1 MRLKE
6 KFMNKLVLIDG
17 NSLIN
22 RAFYA
27 TPPLSAKDG
36 TPTNAVYSFVN
47 MLVKLIGDAKPEYIL
62 VAFDRHEPTFR
73 HLAYA
78 DYKATRKPMPEDL
91 RPQIDLLKTVLDT
104 MKIARFEKAGIE
116 ADDIIGTLAKRYKFE
131 TIIITG
137 DKDSFQLVDETTS
150 VYFTRRGIS
159 DTEIY
164 SAENFKEKTGI
175 EPLQVIDLKG
185 MMGDSSD
192 NIPGITGVGEKTAK
206 SFIEKYGSL
215 ENLYLHVGDL
225 SGKIKERVE
234 ESKETA
240 FMSKSLATI
249 DTSVDIPLT
258 IEDMKY
264 SFPFDDAVRK
274 LFIDLDFRNIIKR
287 EELFVKGVSVNVG
300 EKDEL
305 PEKVVISSYKDL
317 FNVDEGKTYAVCLG
331 DNLNLYDGE
340 KEYEVKINADLINSG
355 VEYGAALKFLGR
367 LTDSKTAKLITYG
380 KKELMTLLYKNGISF
395 TAFADDVCIE
405 KYLADF
411 SGREEKLEEVIEF
424 YGLRKDYPAYS
435 LFKIH
440 EELHGKLVDEGMLDL
455 YEKMELPLCDVLFD
469 MERAGFKV
477 DINALTEMEK
487 EYDSRINVLLEK
499 ITELAGEKINPNST
513 KQLAVVLYEKLGLKS
528 GKKTKNGYST
538 NAETLE
544 KLTDEHPIIP
554 LILKYRQLQKLNST
568 YVKGFLPLIDS
579 KTGLIHTCF
588 NQTLT
593 TTGRLSSKE
602 PNLQN
607 IPVREQEG
615 KEIRK
620 LFISSFDGGKIVGAD
635 YSQIELRLLG
645 HFSDCAPLINTF
657 LNGGDIHALTAS
669 QVFGVELNAVTP
681 EMRRSAKAV
690 NFGIIYG
697 ISDYGLSEQLKI
709 SPKQA
714 SEYIKKYFETYPN
727 VKSYMDSNVKFA
739 REHGYV
745 ETLFK
750 RKRYIT
756 EINSPN
762 YNLRS
767 FGERAAMNMPL
778 QGTAADIIK
787 IAMIAVER
795 RIKEENL
802 KSKLILQVHDEL
814 LVDTCA
820 DEVEKVENILKEEM
834 QSAVKLK
841 VPLTVEIECGTR
853 WFDAK

>member
-1 MRLKE
+1 
-6 KFMNKLVLIDG
+6 
-17 NSLIN
+17 
-22 RAFYA
+22 
-27 TPPLSAKDG
+27 
-36 TPTNAVYSFVN
+36 
-47 MLVKLIGDAKPEYIL
+47 
-62 VAFDRHEPTFR
+62 
-73 HLAYA
+73 
-78 DYKATRKPMPEDL
+78 
-91 RPQIDLLKTVLDT
+91 
-104 MKIARFEKAGIE
+104 
-116 ADDIIGTLAKRYKFE
+116 
-131 TIIITG
+131 
-137 DKDSFQLVDETTS
+137 
-150 VYFTRRGIS
+150 
-159 DTEIY
+159 
-164 SAENFKEKTGI
+164 
-175 EPLQVIDLKG
+175 
-185 MMGDSSD
+185 
-192 NIPGITGVGEKTAK
+192 
-206 SFIEKYGSL
+206 
-215 ENLYLHVGDL
+215 
-225 SGKIKERVE
+225 
-234 ESKETA
+234 
-240 FMSKSLATI
+240 MSKSLATI

-355 VEYGAALKFLGR
+355 VEYDAALKFLGR
-367 LTDSKTAKLITYG
+367 LTDKKAAKLITYG

-487 EYDSRINVLLEK
+487 EYDARINVLLEK

-513 KQLAVVLYEKLGLKS
+513 KQLAAVLYEKLGLKS

-568 YVKGFLPLIDS
+568 YVKGFLPLIDG

-635 YSQIELRLLG
+635 YSQIELRLLA
-645 HFSDCAPLINTF
+645 HFSDCAPLIDTF

-750 RKRYIT
+750 RKRYIP

>member
-1 MRLKE
+1 
-6 KFMNKLVLIDG
+6 
-17 NSLIN
+17 
-22 RAFYA
+22 
-27 TPPLSAKDG
+27 
-36 TPTNAVYSFVN
+36 
-47 MLVKLIGDAKPEYIL
+47 
-62 VAFDRHEPTFR
+62 
-73 HLAYA
+73 
-78 DYKATRKPMPEDL
+78 
-91 RPQIDLLKTVLDT
+91 
-104 MKIARFEKAGIE
+104 
-116 ADDIIGTLAKRYKFE
+116 
-131 TIIITG
+131 
-137 DKDSFQLVDETTS
+137 
-150 VYFTRRGIS
+150 
-159 DTEIY
+159 
-164 SAENFKEKTGI
+164 
-175 EPLQVIDLKG
+175 

-215 ENLYLHVGDL
+215 ENLYAHVGDL

-317 FNVDEGKTYAVCLG
+317 FNVDEGKTYSVCLG

-355 VEYGAALKFLGR
+355 VEYDAALKFLGR
-367 LTDSKTAKLITYG
+367 LTDNKAAKLITYG

-568 YVKGFLPLIDS
+568 YVKGFLPLIDG

-635 YSQIELRLLG
+635 YSQIELRLLA
-645 HFSDCAPLINTF
+645 HFSDCAPLIDTF

-714 SEYIKKYFETYPN
+714 SDYIKKYFKTYPN
-727 VKSYMDSNVKFA
+727 VKSYMDSNVTFA

-750 RKRYIT
+750 RKRYIP